1 VAVNTYGE
9 SVYSLPLVV
18 GVGQPPSISSAVTRD
33 SNYDYYD
40 LVQNKV

>member
-18 GVGQPPSISSAVTRD
+18 GVGEPPSISSAVIRD
-33 SNYDYYD
+33 PNYDYYD
-40 LVQNKV
+40 LIQNKV